1 MCFALHLG
9 VSILQNAVRL
19 DKDLYAGTW
28 LVLDGE
34 AIPYKRT
41 YAEVHRSL
49 CKVIVA

>member
-1 MCFALHLG
+1 MNPMHPYTSMC
-9 VSILQNAVRL
+9 
-19 DKDLYAGTW
+19 AGTW

-41 YAEVHRSL
+41 YAEVHKSL